1 MTLILAI
8 IPVLLLII
16 LMAFFK
22 MPGDKSSIISLIVTM
37 LIAIFGF
44 AFSVDNL
51 FYSFLYGALKAV
63 SPILIIILMAIFS
76 YNVLLKTEKM
86 EIIKQQFASIST
98 DKSIQVLLLTWGFGG
113 LLEAMAGFG
122 TAVAIPAA
130 ILISLGFKPIFSATV
145 SLIANSVATA
155 FGAIGTPVLVLAK
168 ETNLDVLHLSTNV
181 VLQLSVLMFLIPL
194 VLLFLTDSKLK
205 SLPKN
210 IFLALLVGGV
220 SLVSQ
225 YLAAKYMGAESPAI
239 IGSILSIIVIV
250 LYGKLT
256 ASKEEKARKS
266 HLKTK
271 DILNAW
277 SIYLLILFLIIL
289 TSPLFPELRHTLEN
303 NWITRISLPIN
314 ASTVNYTISWLTHA
328 GVLLFIGTFIGGLI
342 QGAKVK
348 DLFIVLWNTVKQLKK
363 TFITVI
369 CLVGLSTIMDS
380 AGMIAVI
387 ATATLSGINPADIAS
402 IEVLKDAASAAIY
415 GSRGSNGVVIVT
427 TQKGKTGKP
436 KVSFNASVGFQ
447 TLEKKIDLLSATEW
461 MEFRTRWNDA
471 YYLSEAQKKG
481 ITNASIR
488 DDNAT
493 RLANVGVKA
502 GTDNAYLYILDDRW
516 FNYLSQ
522 DMRDSHTYTPT
533 SESLSLLDWQDEV
546 YRTAIVQDYSLNVS
560 GATDN
565 VSYLFSGGYMNQE
578 GLATGTGYKRFS
590 FRANVESKINKYLSI
605 GNRFLIPA
613 RTRFL

>member
-8 IPVLLLII
+8 IPVLLLIV

-22 MPGDKSSIISLIVTM
+22 MSGDKSSIISLIVTM
-37 LIAIFGF
+37 LIALFGF

-168 ETNLDVLHLSTNV
+168 ETNLDVLQLSTNV

-194 VLLFLTDSKLK
+194 VLLFLTNPKLK
-205 SLPKN
+205 ALPKN

-220 SLVSQ
+220 SLVGQ
-225 YLAAKYMGAESPAI
+225 YMGAESPAI

-266 HLKTK
+266 TLKTK

-289 TSPLFPELRHTLEN
+289 TSPLFPSLRSTLEN
-303 NWITRISLPIN
+303 NWVTRISLPVN
-314 ASTVNYTISWLTHA
+314 ATTVNYTISWLTHA
-328 GVLLFIGTFIGGLI
+328 GVLLFLGTFIGGLI

-348 DLFIVLWNTVKQLKK
+348 ELFIVLWNTVKQLKK

-369 CLVGLSTIMDS
+369 CLVGLSTIMDTS
-380 AGMIAVI
+380 GMIAVI
-387 ATATLSGINPADIAS
+387 ATALATATGSLYPLFAPVIGCLGTFITGSDTSSNILFGKLQAS
-402 IEVLKDAASAAIY
+402 VAGQIHVSPDWLSAANTVGATGGKIISPQSIAIATSAGNQQGKEGEILKAAIPY
-415 GSRGSNGVVIVT
+415 ALAYVVI
-427 TQKGKTGKP
+427 TGII
-436 KVSFNASVGFQ
+436 V
-447 TLEKKIDLLSATEW
+447 
-461 MEFRTRWNDA
+461 
-471 YYLSEAQKKG
+471 
-481 ITNASIR
+481 
-488 DDNAT
+488 
-493 RLANVGVKA
+493 
-502 GTDNAYLYILDDRW
+502 YI
-516 FNYLSQ
+516 
-522 DMRDSHTYTPT
+522 
-533 SESLSLLDWQDEV
+533 
-546 YRTAIVQDYSLNVS
+546 
-560 GATDN
+560 
-565 VSYLFSGGYMNQE
+565 FS
-578 GLATGTGYKRFS
+578 
-590 FRANVESKINKYLSI
+590 
-605 GNRFLIPA
+605 
-613 RTRFL
+613 

>member
-22 MPGDKSSIISLIVTM
+22 MSGDKSSIISLIVTM
-37 LIAIFGF
+37 LIALFGF

-122 TAVAIPAA
+122 TAV
-130 ILISLGFKPIFSATV
+130 LISLGFKPIFSATV

-168 ETNLDVLHLSTNV
+168 ETNLDVLQLSTNV
-181 VLQLSVLMFLIPL
+181 VLQLSVLMFLVPL
-194 VLLFLTDSKLK
+194 VLLFLTNPKLK
-205 SLPKN
+205 ALPKN

-220 SLVSQ
+220 SLVGQ
-225 YLAAKYMGAESPAI
+225 YLAARYMGAESPAI

-266 HLKTK
+266 TLKTK

-289 TSPLFPELRHTLEN
+289 TSPLFPSLRSTLEN
-303 NWITRISLPIN
+303 NWVTRISLPVN

-328 GVLLFIGTFIGGLI
+328 GVLLFLGTFIGGLI

-348 DLFIVLWNTVKQLKK
+348 ELFIVLWNTVKQLKK

-369 CLVGLSTIMDS
+369 CLVGLSTIMDTS
-380 AGMIAVI
+380 GMIAVI
-387 ATATLSGINPADIAS
+387 ATALATATGSLYPLFAPVIGCLGTFITGSDTSSNILFGKLQAS
-402 IEVLKDAASAAIY
+402 VAGQIHVSPDWLSAANTVGATGGKIISPQSIAIATSAGNQQGKEGEILKAAIPY
-415 GSRGSNGVVIVT
+415 ALAYVVI
-427 TQKGKTGKP
+427 TGII
-436 KVSFNASVGFQ
+436 V
-447 TLEKKIDLLSATEW
+447 
-461 MEFRTRWNDA
+461 
-471 YYLSEAQKKG
+471 
-481 ITNASIR
+481 
-488 DDNAT
+488 
-493 RLANVGVKA
+493 
-502 GTDNAYLYILDDRW
+502 YI
-516 FNYLSQ
+516 
-522 DMRDSHTYTPT
+522 
-533 SESLSLLDWQDEV
+533 
-546 YRTAIVQDYSLNVS
+546 
-560 GATDN
+560 
-565 VSYLFSGGYMNQE
+565 FS
-578 GLATGTGYKRFS
+578 
-590 FRANVESKINKYLSI
+590 
-605 GNRFLIPA
+605 
-613 RTRFL
+613 

>member
-1 MTLILAI
+1 MTLILAV

-22 MPGDKSSIISLIVTM
+22 MSGDKSSIISLIVTM
-37 LIAIFGF
+37 LIALFGF

-220 SLVSQ
+220 SLASQ
-225 YLAAKYMGAESPAI
+225 YVGGKKIRAKYMGAESPAI

-250 LYGKLT
+250 VYGKLT

-289 TSPLFPELRHTLEN
+289 TSPLFPGLRHTLEN

-380 AGMIAVI
+380 SGMIAVI
-387 ATATLSGINPADIAS
+387 ATALATATGSLYPLFAPVIGCLGTFITGSDTSSNILFGKLQAS
-402 IEVLKDAASAAIY
+402 VAGQIHVSPDWLSAA
-415 GSRGSNGVVIVT
+415 NTV
-427 TQKGKTGKP
+427 
-436 KVSFNASVGFQ
+436 
-447 TLEKKIDLLSATEW
+447 
-461 MEFRTRWNDA
+461 
-471 YYLSEAQKKG
+471 
-481 ITNASIR
+481 
-488 DDNAT
+488 
-493 RLANVGVKA
+493 
-502 GTDNAYLYILDDRW
+502 
-516 FNYLSQ
+516 
-522 DMRDSHTYTPT
+522 
-533 SESLSLLDWQDEV
+533 
-546 YRTAIVQDYSLNVS
+546 
-560 GATDN
+560 GATGGKIISPQSIAIATSAGN
-565 VSYLFSGGYMNQE
+565 QQGKEGEILKAAIPYALIYVAITGIIVYIFS
-578 GLATGTGYKRFS
+578 
-590 FRANVESKINKYLSI
+590 
-605 GNRFLIPA
+605 
-613 RTRFL
+613 

>member
-239 IGSILSIIVIV
+239 IGIV

-289 TSPLFPELRHTLEN
+289 TSPLFPGLRHTLEN

-387 ATATLSGINPADIAS
+387 ATALATATGSLYPLFAPVIGCLGTFITGSDTSSNILFGKLQAS
-402 IEVLKDAASAAIY
+402 VAGQIHVSPDWLSAA
-415 GSRGSNGVVIVT
+415 NTV
-427 TQKGKTGKP
+427 
-436 KVSFNASVGFQ
+436 
-447 TLEKKIDLLSATEW
+447 
-461 MEFRTRWNDA
+461 
-471 YYLSEAQKKG
+471 
-481 ITNASIR
+481 
-488 DDNAT
+488 
-493 RLANVGVKA
+493 
-502 GTDNAYLYILDDRW
+502 
-516 FNYLSQ
+516 
-522 DMRDSHTYTPT
+522 
-533 SESLSLLDWQDEV
+533 
-546 YRTAIVQDYSLNVS
+546 
-560 GATDN
+560 GATGGKIISPQSIAIATSAGN
-565 VSYLFSGGYMNQE
+565 QQGKEGEILKAAIPYALVYVAITGIIVYIFS
-578 GLATGTGYKRFS
+578 
-590 FRANVESKINKYLSI
+590 
-605 GNRFLIPA
+605 
-613 RTRFL
+613 